1 MSLQLVQD
9 EMRTEEATPDQ
20 NIRFMVVSHLAKD
33 DKVTPESVDSVGGGG
48 EEVLAVGLPSRYKF

>member
-33 DKVTPESVDSVGGGG
+33 DKVTPESVDSVGG